1 MRNFPGWECST
12 TRLGDRSG
20 TGCSEA
26 IAIMIESQLTD
37 ASTRTVDELVHVLP
51 RRNFDGSMLVYR
63 RESEALV
70 RERHP
75 TWNASRVEAEAKIE
89 FEAAAK

>member
-1 MRNFPGWECST
+1 M
-12 TRLGDRSG
+12 
-20 TGCSEA
+20 
-26 IAIMIESQLTD
+26 
-37 ASTRTVDELVHVLP
+37 HVLP
-51 RRNFDGSMLVYR
+51 YRNFDGSMLVYR

-70 RERHP
+70 REQHP